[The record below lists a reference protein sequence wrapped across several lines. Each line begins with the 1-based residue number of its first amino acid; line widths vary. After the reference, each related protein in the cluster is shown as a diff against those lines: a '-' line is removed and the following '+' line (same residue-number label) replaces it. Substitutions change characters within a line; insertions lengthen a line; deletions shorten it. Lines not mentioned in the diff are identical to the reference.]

1 MLFFS
6 IGALNDSLNTPN
18 WSAFFRKLVD
28 IHQNLGPSL
37 TNWLIVDTWLKL
49 FHLLRLFLLFFVFLR
64 RLFGIFLL
72 RSDFFLFLAGNLFL
86 FVALDNHI
94 IIESIFIAAFLL
106 VFIVVNLKFGFLSIN
121 GLIDLGLFVFLK
133 FDNNRSLLFNLLHR
147 RFSQALLTMRVALI
161 MSPMRCLISFNS
173 SLMVYDSGLNS
184 SIVSEAN
191 ILNFTSNDNLRLSDR
206 GPSSWC
212 KK

>member
-1 MLFFS
+1 
-6 IGALNDSLNTPN
+6 
-18 WSAFFRKLVD
+18 
-28 IHQNLGPSL
+28 
-37 TNWLIVDTWLKL
+37 
-49 FHLLRLFLLFFVFLR
+49 
-64 RLFGIFLL
+64 
-72 RSDFFLFLAGNLFL
+72 
-86 FVALDNHI
+86 
-94 IIESIFIAAFLL
+94 
-106 VFIVVNLKFGFLSIN
+106 
-121 GLIDLGLFVFLK
+121 
-133 FDNNRSLLFNLLHR
+133 
-147 RFSQALLTMRVALI
+147 